1 MALRALDRVR
11 NRLSRPT
18 DAARVARI
26 NHRWAFC
33 RGTAVF
39 DFALTNV
46 PPATAAVSAKT
57 DWNLRRKLAVTF
69 DSNGL
74 AVANFTSLTF
84 HGRQFT

>member
-33 RGTAVF
+33 RGTAKPRAW
-39 DFALTNV
+39 DNV
-46 PPATAAVSAKT
+46 KNVS
-57 DWNLRRKLAVTF
+57 F
-69 DSNGL
+69 SGL
-74 AVANFTSLTF
+74 ADALAAKVAPAGQIAPSFEI
-84 HGRQFT
+84 